1 MLSQFFINRP
11 IFACVISLFILLIG
25 GISIPLLPIEK
36 TPDITPPTVGV
47 TATFPGAS
55 SQVIADTVAAPIE
68 EQVNGVDNMIYMSSQ
83 SGSDGKMDL
92 TVTFEVG
99 TDVDMSQVLVQ
110 NRVAI
115 AEPVL
120 PEEVRRQ
127 GVETEKKSTNLT
139 LMVNLID
146 KSPDGR
152 YDEIYLSN
160 YINLNIKDI
169 LARVPGV
176 GSVTV
181 FGAKDFGMRIW
192 LDPEKLKA
200 RNLTTLD
207 ILDVIQEQNVQVAA
221 GQIGAPPAP
230 EGQVFE
236 YTINTMGRLTTVEE
250 FGDII
255 VRAGTDGRFLY
266 LKDVARIELGAQ
278 GYQWFVEYNGAPS
291 IAVGIYQLPGANAL
305 NIANGVRA
313 EMERLAERFPP
324 GLEYIVGYDPTR
336 FITVSIKEVVVT
348 LFVAVVLVVLTVYIF
363 LQDIR
368 TTLIPSI
375 TIPVSLVGTFAVMLA
390 LGMSINTLS
399 LFGLVLVIGIVVDDS
414 ICVVENTMRIIDE
427 EKLSAKEATS
437 KAMKQITGPVIA
449 TTLVLLA
456 VFIPTG
462 MMPGITGL
470 LYREFALT
478 ISVATIF
485 SSINALTLSPAL
497 CGMLLRPTPEKRGW
511 FFTRFNHYFERT
523 TTKYMTVVNTLVR
536 KTAAVMIFFCIL
548 IGVLALGF
556 IRVPG
561 GFIPN
566 EDEGYIFVN
575 ATLPDGA
582 SLERTGEV
590 MQEVSEILK
599 ETPGVKDY
607 ISIGGYSL
615 IDAMVSS
622 NAGTTFVL
630 FDPWD
635 ERTTQELNF
644 TSILAGLQQRLA
656 EIDEAFVMAF
666 SPPPIQG
673 LGAAGGFEFQLQDRG
688 GAGIIMLQ
696 TSGDDMV
703 YEGISDPILTRMT
716 NSLRSSVPQLYLDID
731 RVKAKNLNIPL
742 STIFNT
748 LQANLGSLYIND
760 FNLFGRTFKV
770 MMQADHHF
778 RQKADDILRLEV
790 RNAQGQMI
798 PLETLVKVED
808 TAGPQA
814 IFRYNLYPSTKISGA
829 PTQGRSSGEAV
840 GAMEALAARILP
852 PSMGYEWTGTTYQQ
866 IKAGQLAP
874 VIFSLAFIFVYL
886 FLAAQYE
893 SWSIPFAIIFSVPL
907 ALLGAILAT
916 WARAFENNVYT
927 QIGLVLLIGLCA
939 KTAILIVE
947 FAKQQREEEGLS
959 ILDAATTAARLR
971 FRPLLMTA
979 VSFILGVFPLV
990 IATGAGAVSRQS
1002 LGTAVCGGMLCGTIF
1017 GVLLIPVFY
1026 VVIQGLSEKLS
1037 GKAKTE
1043 PAPKSNEETDE
1054 D

>member
-11 IFACVISLFILLIG
+11 IFACVISLFILLVG

-36 TPDITPPTVGV
+36 TPDITPPTVEV
-47 TATFPGAS
+47 TANYPGAS
-55 SQVIADTVAAPIE
+55 AQVIADTVAAPIE
-68 EQVNGVDNMIYMSSQ
+68 EEVNGVDNMIYMASQ
-83 SGSDGKMDL
+83 SASDGSMNL

-115 AEPVL
+115 AEPLL
-120 PEEVRRQ
+120 PEDVRRQ
-127 GVETEKKSTNLT
+127 GVKTEKKSTNLT
-139 LMVNLID
+139 LMVNLI
-146 KSPDGR
+146 SPNDE
-152 YDEIYLSN
+152 YDELYLSN
-160 YINLNIKDI
+160 YINLYIKDI

-207 ILDVIQEQNVQVAA
+207 ILDVIREQNVQVAA
-221 GQIGAPPAP
+221 GQIGASPAP

-236 YTINTMGRLTTVEE
+236 YTINTMGRLATVEDFE
-250 FGDII
+250 NII
-255 VRAGTDGRFLY
+255 VRAGTEGRFLY
-266 LKDVARIELGAQ
+266 LKDVARIELGAE
-278 GYQWFVEYNGAPS
+278 GYQWYCEYNGKPS

-305 NIANGVRA
+305 NIADGVRR
-313 EMERLAERFPP
+313 EMARLKENFPP
-324 GLEYIVGYDPTR
+324 GLEYVVGYDPTK
-336 FITVSIKEVVVT
+336 FITVSIREVVIT
-348 LFVAVVLVVLTVYIF
+348 LFVAVILVVLTVYIF
-363 LQDIR
+363 LQDLR

-375 TIPVSLVGTFAVMLA
+375 TIPVSLIGTFAVMLG

-437 KAMKQITGPVIA
+437 KAMRQITGPVIA

-456 VFIPTG
+456 VFVPTG

-478 ISVATIF
+478 ISVATVF

-511 FFTRFNHYFERT
+511 FFTKFNHYFERT
-523 TTKYMTVVNTLVR
+523 TTKYMTIVNTLVR
-536 KTAAVMIFFCIL
+536 KTAMVMVGFCIL
-548 IGVLALGF
+548 LAVLAF
-556 IRVPG
+556 SFTRVPG

-582 SLERTGEV
+582 SLERTGKV
-590 MQEVSEILK
+590 MDQVSDILK
-599 ETPGVKDY
+599 DTPGVKDY

-615 IDAMVSS
+615 IDAMVAS
-622 NAGTTFVL
+622 NAGTIFVL

-635 ERTTQELNF
+635 ERTTEELNF
-644 TSILAGLQQRLA
+644 MSILHGLQRKLA
-656 EIDEAFVMAF
+656 SIDEAFVMAF

-688 GAGIIMLQ
+688 GAGTMMLQ

-703 YEGISDPILTRMT
+703 YRGHADPGLSRMS
-716 NSLRSSVPQLYLDID
+716 NSLRSSIPQLYLDID
-731 RVKAKNLNIPL
+731 RVKARNLNVPL
-742 STIFNT
+742 GTVFNT
-748 LQANLGSLYIND
+748 LQANLGSVYVND
-760 FNLFGRTFKV
+760 FNLFGKTFKV
-770 MMQADHHF
+770 MMQADHNF
-778 RQKADDILRLEV
+778 RDTVDDITRLEV
-790 RNAQGQMI
+790 RNTNGEMI

-808 TAGPQA
+808 IAGPQA

-829 PTQGRSSGEAV
+829 PAPGRSSGQAIES
-840 GAMEALAARILP
+840 MEAMAASVLP

-866 IKAGQLAP
+866 IKAGNLAP
-874 VIFSLAFIFVYL
+874 VIFALAFIFVYL

-893 SWSIPFAIIFSVPL
+893 SWSIPFAIILSVPL

-947 FAKQQREEEGLS
+947 FAKQQREEEGQS
-959 ILDAATTAARLR
+959 ILDAATTAAKLR

-990 IATGAGAVSRQS
+990 VATGAGAVSRQS
-1002 LGTAVCGGMLCGTIF
+1002 LGTAVCGGMLCSTVI
-1017 GVLLIPVFY
+1017 GVMLIPVFY
-1026 VVIQGLSEKLS
+1026 VVIQGLSEKLT
-1037 GKAKTE
+1037 GKTKTGPTE
-1043 PAPKSNEETDE
+1043 KSSEETDE

>member
-11 IFACVISLFILLIG
+11 IFACVISLFILLVG
-25 GISIPLLPIEK
+25 GISIPVLPIEK
-36 TPDITPPTVGV
+36 TPDITPPTVEV
-47 TATFPGAS
+47 TATYPGAS
-55 SQVIADTVAAPIE
+55 AQVIADTVAAPIE
-68 EQVNGVDNMIYMSSQ
+68 EEVNGVDNMIYMSSQ
-83 SGSDGKMDL
+83 SASDGSMNL

-115 AEPVL
+115 AEPLL
-120 PEEVRRQ
+120 PEDVRRQ
-127 GVETEKKSTNLT
+127 GVKTEKKSTNLT
-139 LMVNLID
+139 LMVNLI
-146 KSPDGR
+146 SPNDE
-152 YDEIYLSN
+152 YDELYLSN
-160 YINLNIKDI
+160 YINLYIKDI

-207 ILDVIQEQNVQVAA
+207 ILDVIREQNVQVAA
-221 GQIGAPPAP
+221 GQIGASPAP

-236 YTINTMGRLTTVEE
+236 YTINTMGRLTTVEDFE
-250 FGDII
+250 NII
-255 VRAGTDGRFLY
+255 VRAGTEGRFLY
-266 LKDVARIELGAQ
+266 LKDVARIELGAE
-278 GYQWFVEYNGAPS
+278 GYQWYCEYNGKPS

-305 NIANGVRA
+305 NIAEGVRR
-313 EMERLAERFPP
+313 EMARLKEHFPP
-324 GLEYIVGYDPTR
+324 GLDYVVGYDPTK
-336 FITVSIKEVVVT
+336 FITVSIKEVVIT
-348 LFVAVVLVVLTVYIF
+348 LFVAVILVVLTVYIF
-363 LQDIR
+363 LQDLR

-375 TIPVSLVGTFAVMLA
+375 TIPVSLVGTFAVMLG

-427 EKLSAKEATS
+427 EKLSSKEATS
-437 KAMKQITGPVIA
+437 KAMRQITGPVIA

-456 VFIPTG
+456 VFVPTG

-478 ISVATIF
+478 ISVATVF

-511 FFTRFNHYFERT
+511 FFSRFNHYFERT

-536 KTAAVMIFFCIL
+536 KTAMVMVCFCIL
-548 IGVLALGF
+548 LGVLAFGF
-556 IRVPG
+556 TQVPG

-575 ATLPDGA
+575 AMLPDGA

-590 MQEVSEILK
+590 MDQISEILK
-599 ETPGVKDY
+599 DTPGVKDY

-615 IDAMVSS
+615 IDAMVAS
-622 NAGTTFVL
+622 NAGTIFVL

-635 ERTTQELNF
+635 ERTTEELNF
-644 TSILAGLQQRLA
+644 MSILHGLQRKLA
-656 EIDEAFVMAF
+656 SIDEAFVMAF

-688 GAGIIMLQ
+688 GAGTAMLQ

-703 YEGISDPILTRMT
+703 YRGNADPGLSRMS
-716 NSLRSSVPQLYLDID
+716 NSLRSSIPQLYLDID
-731 RVKAKNLNIPL
+731 RVKARNLNVPL
-742 STIFNT
+742 GTIFNT
-748 LQANLGSLYIND
+748 LQANLGSVYVND
-760 FNLFGRTFKV
+760 FNLFGKTFKV
-770 MMQADHHF
+770 MMQADHNF
-778 RQKADDILRLEV
+778 RDTVDDITRLEV
-790 RNAQGQMI
+790 RNTNGDMI
-798 PLETLVKVED
+798 PLETLIKVED
-808 TAGPQA
+808 MAGPQA

-829 PTQGRSSGEAV
+829 PAPGRSSGQAIES
-840 GAMEALAARILP
+840 METMAASVLP

-866 IKAGQLAP
+866 IKAGNLAP
-874 VIFSLAFIFVYL
+874 VIFALAFIFVYL

-893 SWSIPFAIIFSVPL
+893 SWSIPFAIILSVPL
-907 ALLGAILAT
+907 ALLGAILST
-916 WARAFENNVYT
+916 WVRSFENNIYT
-927 QIGLVLLIGLCA
+927 QIGFVLLIGLCA

-959 ILDAATTAARLR
+959 ILDAATTAAKLR

-1002 LGTAVCGGMLCGTIF
+1002 LGTAVCGGMLCSTVI
-1017 GVLLIPVFY
+1017 GVMLIPVFY
-1026 VVIQGLSEKLS
+1026 VVIQRASEKLT
-1037 GKAKTE
+1037 GKTKAEPLAK
-1043 PAPKSNEETDE
+1043 PKEEAHE

>member
-47 TATFPGAS
+47 SASFPGAS
-55 SQVIADTVAAPIE
+55 AQVIADTVAAPIE
-68 EQVNGVDNMIYMSSQ
+68 EQVNGVDNMIYMASQ
-83 SGSDGKMDL
+83 SGSDGSMDL
-92 TVTFEVG
+92 TVTFDVG

-115 AEPVL
+115 AEPLL

-221 GQIGAPPAP
+221 GQIGAPPAAK
-230 EGQVFE
+230 GQVFE

-291 IAVGIYQLPGANAL
+291 IAIGIYQLPGANAL
-305 NIANGVRA
+305 NIANGVRT
-313 EMERLAERFPP
+313 EMARLAERFPP
-324 GLEYIVGYDPTR
+324 GLEYVVGYDPTQ
-336 FITVSIKEVVVT
+336 FITVSIREVVIT
-348 LFVAVVLVVLTVYIF
+348 LFVAVILVVLTVYIF
-363 LQDIR
+363 LQDLR

-375 TIPVSLVGTFAVMLA
+375 TIPVSLVGTFAVMLG

-427 EKLSAKEATS
+427 EKLSSKEATS

-470 LYREFALT
+470 LYREFAMT

-511 FFTRFNHYFERT
+511 FFTKFNHYFERT

-548 IGVLALGF
+548 IGLLALGF
-556 IRVPG
+556 ARVPG

-575 ATLPDGA
+575 ASLPDGA
-582 SLERTGEV
+582 SLERTKEV
-590 MQEVSEILK
+590 LKQVSEILRD
-599 ETPGVKDY
+599 TPGVRDY

-615 IDAMVSS
+615 IDALVTS
-622 NAGTTFVL
+622 NAGTVFVL

-635 ERTTQELNF
+635 ERTSEELNF
-644 TSILAGLQQRLA
+644 MSILAGLQQRLA
-656 EIDEAFVMAF
+656 QIDEAFVMAF
-666 SPPPIQG
+666 APPPIQG

-688 GAGIIMLQ
+688 GAGTMMLQ

-703 YEGISDPILTRMT
+703 YEGNADPILTRMT

-829 PTQGRSSGEAV
+829 PGEGRSSGEAI
-840 GAMEALAARILP
+840 GAMEALSARILP

-907 ALLGAILAT
+907 ALLGAVLAT

-947 FAKQQREEEGLS
+947 FAKQQRDEEGQS

-1026 VVIQGLSEKLS
+1026 VVIQRLSEKLT
-1037 GKAKTE
+1037 GKDKEPIEQVNVSAK
-1043 PAPKSNEETDE
+1043 
-1054 D
+1054 

>member
-11 IFACVISLFILLIG
+11 IFACVISLFILLVG

-36 TPDITPPTVGV
+36 TPDITPPTVEV
-47 TATFPGAS
+47 TATYPGAS
-55 SQVIADTVAAPIE
+55 AQVIADTVAAPIE

-83 SGSDGKMDL
+83 SASDGSMNL

-110 NRVAI
+110 NKVAI
-115 AEPVL
+115 AEPLL
-120 PEEVRRQ
+120 PEDVRRQ
-127 GVETEKKSTNLT
+127 GVKTEKKSTNLT
-139 LMVNLID
+139 LMVNLI
-146 KSPDGR
+146 SPNGE

-160 YINLNIKDI
+160 YINLYIKDI
-169 LARVPGV
+169 LARVRGV

-207 ILDVIQEQNVQVAA
+207 ILDVIKEQNVQVAA
-221 GQIGAPPAP
+221 GQIGASPAP
-230 EGQVFE
+230 KGQVFE
-236 YTINTMGRLTTVEE
+236 YTINTMGRLTTVEDFE
-250 FGDII
+250 NI
-255 VRAGTDGRFLY
+255 VVRSGTEGRFLY

-278 GYQWFVEYNGAPS
+278 AYQWYCEYNGSPS
-291 IAVGIYQLPGANAL
+291 IAIGIYQLPGANAL
-305 NIANGVRA
+305 SIADAVRA
-313 EMERLAERFPP
+313 EMVRLEKSFPD
-324 GLEYIVGYDPTR
+324 GLQYDIGYDPTK

-348 LFVAVVLVVLTVYIF
+348 LFVAVILVVLTVYIF

-368 TTLIPSI
+368 TTLIPSL
-375 TIPVSLVGTFAVMLA
+375 TIPVALIGTFGVMLA
-390 LGMSINTLS
+390 MGLSINTLS

-456 VFIPTG
+456 VFVPTA
-462 MMPGITGL
+462 MMGGITGL
-470 LYREFALT
+470 LYREFAIT
-478 ISVATIF
+478 ISVATVF

-497 CGMLLRPTPEKRGW
+497 CSMLLRPTREKHGW
-511 FFTRFNHYFERT
+511 FFTKFNSMFERT
-523 TTKYMTVVNTLVR
+523 TKGYMGIVNKLVR
-536 KTAAVMIFFCIL
+536 KTALVMIFFCVL
-548 IGVLALGF
+548 MGVLAFGF
-556 IRVPG
+556 SRVPG

-582 SLERTGEV
+582 SLERTQEV
-590 MQEVSEILK
+590 MDEVSKILT

-607 ISIGGYSL
+607 ITIGGYSL
-615 IDAMVSS
+615 IDAMVAS
-622 NAGTTFVL
+622 NSGTIFVI

-635 ERTTQELNF
+635 ERTSKELNF
-644 TSILAGLQQRLA
+644 RSILGGLQQRLSQ
-656 EIDEAFVMAF
+656 IDEAFCMAF

-688 GAGIIMLQ
+688 AAGIIALQ

-703 YEGISDPILTRMT
+703 AEGNADPDLTRMS
-716 NSLRSSVPQLYLDID
+716 NSLRSTVPQLYLEID

-742 STIFNT
+742 QTIFNT

-760 FNLFGRTFKV
+760 FNLFGKTFKV
-770 MMQADHHF
+770 MMQADHKF
-778 RQKADDILRLEV
+778 REKVEDITRLEV
-790 RNAQGQMI
+790 RNANGQMI
-798 PLETLVKVED
+798 PLETLIKVED

-829 PTQGRSSGEAV
+829 PDAGKSTGEAIS
-840 GAMEALAARILP
+840 AMEAMAARILP
-852 PSMGYEWTGTTYQQ
+852 PSMGYEWTGVTFQQ
-866 IKAGQLAP
+866 IKAGNMAP
-874 VIFSLAFIFVYL
+874 VIFALAFIFVYL

-893 SWSIPFAIIFSVPL
+893 SWSIPFAIILSVPL

-916 WARAFENNVYT
+916 WARSFENNIYT
-927 QIGLVLLIGLCA
+927 QIGFVLLIGLCA

-947 FAKQQREEEGLS
+947 FAKQQHEEEGQS

-1002 LGTAVCGGMLCGTIF
+1002 LGTAVCGGMLFSTIL
-1017 GVLLIPVFY
+1017 GVMLIPVFY

>member
-1 MLSQFFINRP
+1 
-11 IFACVISLFILLIG
+11 
-25 GISIPLLPIEK
+25 
-36 TPDITPPTVGV
+36 
-47 TATFPGAS
+47 
-55 SQVIADTVAAPIE
+55 
-68 EQVNGVDNMIYMSSQ
+68 
-83 SGSDGKMDL
+83 
-92 TVTFEVG
+92 
-99 TDVDMSQVLVQ
+99 
-110 NRVAI
+110 
-115 AEPVL
+115 
-120 PEEVRRQ
+120 
-127 GVETEKKSTNLT
+127 
-139 LMVNLID
+139 
-146 KSPDGR
+146 
-152 YDEIYLSN
+152 
-160 YINLNIKDI
+160 
-169 LARVPGV
+169 
-176 GSVTV
+176 
-181 FGAKDFGMRIW
+181 
-192 LDPEKLKA
+192 
-200 RNLTTLD
+200 
-207 ILDVIQEQNVQVAA
+207 
-221 GQIGAPPAP
+221 
-230 EGQVFE
+230 
-236 YTINTMGRLTTVEE
+236 
-250 FGDII
+250 
-255 VRAGTDGRFLY
+255 
-266 LKDVARIELGAQ
+266 
-278 GYQWFVEYNGAPS
+278 GYQWYCEYNGKPS

-313 EMERLAERFPP
+313 EMKRLAERFPP
-324 GLEYIVGYDPTR
+324 GLEYVVGYDPTQ
-336 FITVSIKEVVVT
+336 FITVSIREVVIT

-363 LQDIR
+363 LQDLR

-375 TIPVSLVGTFAVMLA
+375 TIPVSLIGTFAVMLG

-437 KAMKQITGPVIA
+437 KAMRQITGPVIA

-456 VFIPTG
+456 VFVPTG

-478 ISVATIF
+478 ISVATVF

-497 CGMLLRPTPEKRGW
+497 CGMLLRPTPEKHGW
-511 FFTRFNHYFERT
+511 FFTKFNHYFERT

-536 KTAAVMIFFCIL
+536 KTAMVMICFCIL
-548 IGVLALGF
+548 LGVLAFGF
-556 IRVPG
+556 IQVPG

-590 MQEVSEILK
+590 MKEVSEILK
-599 ETPGVKDY
+599 DTPGVRDY

-615 IDAMVSS
+615 IDAMVAS
-622 NAGTTFVL
+622 NAGTVFVL

-635 ERTTQELNF
+635 ERTTEELNVM
-644 TSILAGLQQRLA
+644 SILHGLQRRLA
-656 EIDEAFVMAF
+656 SIDEAFVMAF

-688 GAGIIMLQ
+688 GAGTMQLQ
-696 TSGDDMV
+696 ISGDDMV
-703 YEGISDPILTRMT
+703 YEGNADPDLARMS
-716 NSLRSSVPQLYLDID
+716 NSLRSSVPQLYLEID

-742 STIFNT
+742 QTIFNT

-760 FNLFGRTFKV
+760 FNLFGKTFKV
-770 MMQADHHF
+770 MMQADHKF
-778 RQKADDILRLEV
+778 REKVEDITRLEV
-790 RNAQGQMI
+790 RNANGQMI
-798 PLETLVKVED
+798 PLETLIKVED

-829 PTQGRSSGEAV
+829 PAPGRSSGQAV
-840 GAMEALAARILP
+840 ESMEAMAASVLP

-866 IKAGQLAP
+866 IKAGSLAP
-874 VIFSLAFIFVYL
+874 IIFALAFIFVYL

-893 SWSIPFAIIFSVPL
+893 SWSIPFAIILSVPL

-947 FAKQQREEEGLS
+947 FAKQQREEEGQS
-959 ILDAATTAARLR
+959 ILDAATTAAKLR

-1037 GKAKTE
+1037 GKAK
-1043 PAPKSNEETDE
+1043 
-1054 D
+1054 

>member
-11 IFACVISLFILLIG
+11 IFACVISLFILLVG

-36 TPDITPPTVGV
+36 TPDITPPTVEV
-47 TATFPGAS
+47 TATYPGAS
-55 SQVIADTVAAPIE
+55 AQVIADTVAAPIE

-83 SGSDGKMDL
+83 SASDGSMNL

-110 NRVAI
+110 NKVAI
-115 AEPVL
+115 AEPLL
-120 PEEVRRQ
+120 PEDVRRQ
-127 GVETEKKSTNLT
+127 GVKTEKKSTNLT
-139 LMVNLID
+139 LMVNLI
-146 KSPDGR
+146 SPNGE

-160 YINLNIKDI
+160 YINLYIKDI
-169 LARVPGV
+169 LARVRGV

-192 LDPEKLKA
+192 LDPEKMKS

-221 GQIGAPPAP
+221 GQIGASPAP
-230 EGQVFE
+230 KGQIFE
-236 YTINTMGRLTTVEE
+236 YTINTMGRLTTVEDFE
-250 FGDII
+250 NI
-255 VRAGTDGRFLY
+255 VVRSGTEGRFLY

-278 GYQWFVEYNGAPS
+278 AYQWYCEYNGSPS
-291 IAVGIYQLPGANAL
+291 IAIGIYQLPGANAL
-305 NIANGVRA
+305 SIADAVRA
-313 EMERLAERFPP
+313 EMVRLEKSFPD
-324 GLEYIVGYDPTR
+324 GLQYDIGYDPTK
-336 FITVSIKEVVVT
+336 FITVSIKEVVIT
-348 LFVAVVLVVLTVYIF
+348 LFVAVILVVLTVYIF

-368 TTLIPSI
+368 TTLIPSL
-375 TIPVSLVGTFAVMLA
+375 TIPVALIGTFGVMLA
-390 LGMSINTLS
+390 MGLSINTLS

-414 ICVVENTMRIIDE
+414 ICVVENTMRIIDD

-456 VFIPTG
+456 VFVPTA
-462 MMPGITGL
+462 MMGGITGL
-470 LYREFALT
+470 LYREFAIT
-478 ISVATIF
+478 ISVATVF

-497 CGMLLRPTPEKRGW
+497 CSMLLRPTPEQHGW
-511 FFTRFNHYFERT
+511 FFTKFNSMFERT
-523 TTKYMTVVNTLVR
+523 TKGYMGIVNKLVR
-536 KTAAVMIFFCIL
+536 KTALVMIFFCVL
-548 IGVLALGF
+548 MGVLAVGF
-556 IRVPG
+556 NRVPG

-582 SLERTGEV
+582 SLERTQEV
-590 MQEVSEILK
+590 MDEVSKILT

-607 ISIGGYSL
+607 ITIGGYSL
-615 IDAMVSS
+615 IDAMVAS
-622 NAGTTFVL
+622 NSGTIFVI

-635 ERTTQELNF
+635 ERTSKELNF
-644 TSILAGLQQRLA
+644 RSILGGLQQRLGQ
-656 EIDEAFVMAF
+656 IDEAFCMAF

-688 GAGIIMLQ
+688 AAGIIALQ

-703 YEGISDPILTRMT
+703 AEGNADPDLTRMS
-716 NSLRSSVPQLYLDID
+716 NSLRSTVPQLYLEID

-742 STIFNT
+742 ATIFNT

-760 FNLFGRTFKV
+760 FNLFGKTFKV
-770 MMQADHHF
+770 MMQADHKF
-778 RQKADDILRLEV
+778 REKVEDITRLEV
-790 RNAQGQMI
+790 RNANGQMI
-798 PLETLVKVED
+798 PLETLIKVED

-829 PTQGRSSGEAV
+829 PDAGKSTGEAI
-840 GAMEALAARILP
+840 GAMEAMAARILP
-852 PSMGYEWTGTTYQQ
+852 PSMGYEWTGVTFQQ
-866 IKAGQLAP
+866 IKAGNMAP
-874 VIFSLAFIFVYL
+874 VIFALAFIFVYL

-893 SWSIPFAIIFSVPL
+893 SWSIPFAIILSVPL
-907 ALLGAILAT
+907 ALLGAILST
-916 WARAFENNVYT
+916 WARSFENNIYT

-947 FAKQQREEEGLS
+947 FAKQQHEEEGLS

-1026 VVIQGLSEKLS
+1026 VVIQGLSEKLTGKDKEPIEQVDVS
-1037 GKAKTE
+1037 GE
-1043 PAPKSNEETDE
+1043 
-1054 D
+1054 

>member
-47 TATFPGAS
+47 SASFPGAS
-55 SQVIADTVAAPIE
+55 AQVIADTVAAPIE
-68 EQVNGVDNMIYMSSQ
+68 EQVNGVDNMIYMASQ
-83 SGSDGKMDL
+83 SGSDGSMDL
-92 TVTFEVG
+92 TVTFDVG

-115 AEPVL
+115 AEPLL

-230 EGQVFE
+230 KGQVFE

-291 IAVGIYQLPGANAL
+291 IAIGIYQLPGANAL
-305 NIANGVRA
+305 NIANGVRT

-324 GLEYIVGYDPTR
+324 GLEYVVGYDPTQ
-336 FITVSIKEVVVT
+336 FITVSIREVVIT
-348 LFVAVVLVVLTVYIF
+348 LFVAVILVVLTVYIF
-363 LQDIR
+363 LQDLR

-375 TIPVSLVGTFAVMLA
+375 TIPVSLVGTFAVMLG

-427 EKLSAKEATS
+427 EKLSSKEATS

-470 LYREFALT
+470 LYREFAMT

-511 FFTRFNHYFERT
+511 FFTKFNHYFERT

-548 IGVLALGF
+548 IGLLALGF
-556 IRVPG
+556 ARVPG

-575 ATLPDGA
+575 ASLPDGA
-582 SLERTGEV
+582 SLERTKEV
-590 MQEVSEILK
+590 LKQVSEILRD
-599 ETPGVKDY
+599 TPGVRDY

-615 IDAMVSS
+615 IDALVTS
-622 NAGTTFVL
+622 NAGTVFVL

-635 ERTTQELNF
+635 ERTSEELNF
-644 TSILAGLQQRLA
+644 MSILAGLQQRLA
-656 EIDEAFVMAF
+656 QIDEAFVMAF
-666 SPPPIQG
+666 APPPIQG

-688 GAGIIMLQ
+688 GAGTMMLQ

-703 YEGISDPILTRMT
+703 YEGNADPILTRMT

-829 PTQGRSSGEAV
+829 PGEGRSSGEAI
-840 GAMEALAARILP
+840 GAMEALSARILP

-947 FAKQQREEEGLS
+947 FAKQQRDEEGQS

-1026 VVIQGLSEKLS
+1026 VVIQRLSEKLT
-1037 GKAKTE
+1037 GKDKEPIEQVNVSAK
-1043 PAPKSNEETDE
+1043 
-1054 D
+1054 

>member
-1 MLSQFFINRP
+1 
-11 IFACVISLFILLIG
+11 VG

-47 TATFPGAS
+47 SATFPGAS
-55 SQVIADTVAAPIE
+55 AQVIADTVAAPIE

-83 SGSDGKMDL
+83 SGSDGSMDL

-115 AEPVL
+115 AEPLL

-139 LMVNLID
+139 IMVNLID
-146 KSPDGR
+146 KSSDGR

-181 FGAKDFGMRIW
+181 FGSKDFGMRIW

-207 ILDVIQEQNVQVAA
+207 ILDVIQEQNIQVAA

-230 EGQVFE
+230 KGQVFE

-278 GYQWFVEYNGAPS
+278 GYQWFVEYNGKPS
-291 IAVGIYQLPGANAL
+291 IAIGIYQLPGANAL
-305 NIANGVRA
+305 SIADGVRA
-313 EMERLAERFPP
+313 EMERLSERFPP
-324 GLEYIVGYDPTR
+324 GLEYVVGYDPTT

-348 LFVAVVLVVLTVYIF
+348 LFVAVILVVLTVYIF
-363 LQDIR
+363 LQDLR

-375 TIPVSLVGTFAVMLA
+375 TIPVSLIGTFAVMLG

-437 KAMKQITGPVIA
+437 KAMRQITGPVIA

-456 VFIPTG
+456 VFVPTA

-478 ISVATIF
+478 ISVATVF

-497 CGMLLRPTPEKRGW
+497 CGMLLRPTREQYGW
-511 FFTRFNHYFERT
+511 FFTKFNKLFDRT
-523 TTKYMTVVNTLVR
+523 TKGYMGIVNKLVR
-536 KTAAVMIFFCIL
+536 KTAIVMIFFCVL
-548 IGVLALGF
+548 IGILVFGF
-556 IRVPG
+556 SRVPG

-575 ATLPDGA
+575 ASLPDGA
-582 SLERTGEV
+582 SLERAGEV
-590 MQEVSEILK
+590 LKQVSEIL
-599 ETPGVKDY
+599 EDTPGVKDY

-615 IDAMVSS
+615 IDALVTS
-622 NAGTTFVL
+622 NAGTVFVI

-635 ERTTQELNF
+635 ERTSKELNY

-656 EIDEAFVMAF
+656 GIDEAFVMAF
-666 SPPPIQG
+666 APPPIQG

-688 GAGIIMLQ
+688 GAGTMMLQ

-703 YEGISDPILTRMT
+703 YQGNADPTLTRMT

-731 RVKAKNLNIPL
+731 RIKAKNMNVPL

-778 RQKADDILRLEV
+778 REKAEDITRLEV
-790 RNAQGQMI
+790 RNTAGQMI

-829 PTQGRSSGEAV
+829 PSEGYSSGEAI
-840 GAMEALAARILP
+840 GAMQALSDRILP

-874 VIFSLAFIFVYL
+874 IIFSLAFIFVYL

-893 SWSIPFAIIFSVPL
+893 SWSIPFAIILSVPL

-1017 GVLLIPVFY
+1017 GVMLIPVFY
-1026 VVIQGLSEKLS
+1026 VVIQRASEKVTKKETKPVETN
-1037 GKAKTE
+1037 KA
-1043 PAPKSNEETDE
+1043 SETS
-1054 D
+1054 

>member
-11 IFACVISLFILLIG
+11 IFACVISLFILLVG

-47 TATFPGAS
+47 SATYSGAS
-55 SQVIADTVAAPIE
+55 AQVIADTVAAPIE

-83 SGSDGKMDL
+83 SATDGSMNL

-115 AEPVL
+115 AEPLL
-120 PEEVRRQ
+120 PEDVRRQ
-127 GVETEKKSTNLT
+127 GVKTEKKSTNLT
-139 LMVNLID
+139 LMVNLI
-146 KSPDGR
+146 SPDGQ

-160 YINLNIKDI
+160 YINLYIKDI

-207 ILDVIQEQNVQVAA
+207 VLDVIREQNVQVAA

-236 YTINTMGRLTTVEE
+236 YTINTMGRLTTVEDFE
-250 FGDII
+250 NII
-255 VRAGTDGRFLY
+255 LSAGTEGRFLY
-266 LKDVARIELGAQ
+266 LKDVARVELGAQ
-278 GYQWFVEYNGAPS
+278 GYKWFVEYNGKPS
-291 IAVGIYQLPGANAL
+291 IAIGIYQLPGANAL
-305 NIANGVRA
+305 NIADGIRA
-313 EMERLAERFPP
+313 EMARLEKSFPK
-324 GLEYIVGYDPTR
+324 GLEYVIGYDPTQ
-336 FITVSIKEVVVT
+336 FITVSIKEVVIT
-348 LFVAVVLVVLTVYIF
+348 LLVAVVLVILTVYIF
-363 LQDIR
+363 LQDLR
-368 TTLIPSI
+368 TTLIPSL
-375 TIPVSLVGTFAVMLA
+375 TIPVSLIGTFAVMLA
-390 LGMSINTLS
+390 LGISINTLS
-399 LFGLVLVIGIVVDDS
+399 LFGLILVIGIVVDDS

-427 EKLSAKEATS
+427 EKLPPKEAIS

-456 VFIPTG
+456 VFVPTA
-462 MMPGITGL
+462 MMGGITGR
-470 LYREFALT
+470 LYRQFALT
-478 ISVATIF
+478 ISVATVF

-497 CGMLLRPTPEKRGW
+497 CGMLLRPTREQYGW
-511 FFTRFNHYFERT
+511 FFTQFNRLFERT
-523 TTKYMTVVNTLVR
+523 TNGYMKIVNRLVR
-536 KTAAVMIFFCIL
+536 KTAIVMIFFCIL
-548 IGVLALGF
+548 LGVLAFGF
-556 IRVPG
+556 KQVPG

-575 ATLPDGA
+575 AILPDGA
-582 SLERTGEV
+582 SLERTEKVIGEIN
-590 MQEVSEILK
+590 SILDSMK
-599 ETPGVKDY
+599 EEGVKDY

-615 IDAMVSS
+615 IDSMVAS
-622 NAGTTFVL
+622 NAGTVFVL
-630 FDPWD
+630 FDHWD
-635 ERTTQELNF
+635 QRTTEELNF
-644 TSILAGLQQRLA
+644 MSILGRLQQQVRQ
-656 EIDEAFVMAF
+656 IDEAIVLAF
-666 SPPPIQG
+666 APPPITG

-688 GAGIIMLQ
+688 GAGTMLLQ
-696 TSGDDMV
+696 TVGDDLV
-703 YEGISDPILTRMT
+703 YQGNAHPDLTRMT

-731 RVKAKNLNIPL
+731 RVKAKNLNVPL
-742 STIFNT
+742 TTIFNT
-748 LQANLGSLYIND
+748 LQANLGSLYVND

-770 MMQADHHF
+770 MMQADHEF
-778 RQKADDILRLEV
+778 RERVEDITRLEV
-790 RNAQGQMI
+790 KNTNGQMI

-829 PTQGRSSGEAV
+829 PAEGKSTGEAIT
-840 GAMEALAARILP
+840 AMESLAARVLP
-852 PSMGYEWTGTTYQQ
+852 PAMGYEWTGVTFQQ
-866 IKAGQLAP
+866 IKAGNMAP
-874 VIFSLAFIFVYL
+874 VIFSLAFVFVYL

-893 SWSIPFAIIFSVPL
+893 SWSIPFAIILSVPL

-916 WARAFENNVYT
+916 WARAFENNIYT
-927 QIGLVLLIGLCA
+927 QIGFVLLIGLCA

-947 FAKQQREEEGLS
+947 FAKQQRDEEGLS

-979 VSFILGVFPLV
+979 VSFILGVLPLV
-990 IATGAGAVSRQS
+990 VASGAGAVSRQS
-1002 LGTAVCGGMLCGTIF
+1002 LGTAVCGGMFFSTVL
-1017 GVLLIPVFY
+1017 GVMLVPVFY
-1026 VVIQGLSEKLS
+1026 VVIQRASEKM
-1037 GKAKTE
+1037 KMNKHT
-1043 PAPKSNEETDE
+1043 PKKS
-1054 D
+1054 

>member
-47 TATFPGAS
+47 SASFPGAS
-55 SQVIADTVAAPIE
+55 AQVIADTVAAPIE
-68 EQVNGVDNMIYMSSQ
+68 EQVNGVDNMIYMASQ
-83 SGSDGKMDL
+83 SGSDGSMDL
-92 TVTFEVG
+92 TVTFDVG

-115 AEPVL
+115 AEPLL

-230 EGQVFE
+230 KGQVFE

-291 IAVGIYQLPGANAL
+291 IAIGIYQLPGANAL
-305 NIANGVRA
+305 NIANGVRT
-313 EMERLAERFPP
+313 EMARLAERFPP
-324 GLEYIVGYDPTR
+324 GLEYVVGYDPTQ
-336 FITVSIKEVVVT
+336 FITVSIREVVIT
-348 LFVAVVLVVLTVYIF
+348 LFVAVILVVLTVYIF
-363 LQDIR
+363 LQDLR

-375 TIPVSLVGTFAVMLA
+375 TIPVSLVGTFAVMLG

-427 EKLSAKEATS
+427 EKLSSKEATS

-470 LYREFALT
+470 LYREFAMT

-511 FFTRFNHYFERT
+511 FFTKFNHYFERT

-548 IGVLALGF
+548 IGLLALGF
-556 IRVPG
+556 ARVPG

-575 ATLPDGA
+575 ASLPDGA
-582 SLERTGEV
+582 SLERTKEV
-590 MQEVSEILK
+590 LKQVSEILRD
-599 ETPGVKDY
+599 TPGVRDY

-615 IDAMVSS
+615 IDALVTS
-622 NAGTTFVL
+622 NAGTVFVL

-635 ERTTQELNF
+635 ERTSEELNF
-644 TSILAGLQQRLA
+644 MSILAGLQQRLA
-656 EIDEAFVMAF
+656 QIDEAFVMAF
-666 SPPPIQG
+666 APPPIQG

-688 GAGIIMLQ
+688 GAGTMMLQ

-703 YEGISDPILTRMT
+703 YEGNADPILTRMT

-829 PTQGRSSGEAV
+829 PGEGRSSGEAI
-840 GAMEALAARILP
+840 GAMEALSARILP

-947 FAKQQREEEGLS
+947 FAKQQRDEEGQS

-1026 VVIQGLSEKLS
+1026 VVIQRLSEKLT
-1037 GKAKTE
+1037 GKDKEPIEQVNVSAK
-1043 PAPKSNEETDE
+1043 
-1054 D
+1054 